1 MLTWAL
7 LVEMKREI
15 TSGVIFIGFIY
26 CLNYFIKTSFILMD
40 NDDVID
46 NTVNDNDNVV
56 NDTIQ
61 MEPIDND
68 NTNDDTIDNTNDDN
82 TNGNLSQLKSKKD
95 YLLELNIKLSHIKNI
110 LQDIKNDLHK
120 K

>member
-1 MLTWAL
+1 MLIWTL

-15 TSGVIFIGFIY
+15 TSGVIFISFIY

-40 NDDVID
+40 NDNIID
-46 NTVNDNDNVV
+46 
-56 NDTIQ
+56 
-61 MEPIDND
+61 END
-68 NTNDDTIDNTNDDN
+68 NTIIDQDIQLETIDNTNDNTNDN
-82 TNGNLSQLKSKKD
+82 TAIDTLSQLKSKKD

-120 K
+120 R